1 MNNNTN
7 FELIHTYLEMKTN
20 FDMVNPTTSST
31 VSPESRKSLSDSGLE
46 NLTTNKQ
53 MLRIARQEGK
63 KTLPISFVLVHFRF
77 VWPVV

>member
-7 FELIHTYLEMKTN
+7 FELIHTYLEMTTN

-46 NLTTNKQ
+46 NLTNKQ
-53 MLRIARQEGK
+53 MLRIARQEGR
-63 KTLPISFVLVHFRF
+63 KTLLISFLVHFRL